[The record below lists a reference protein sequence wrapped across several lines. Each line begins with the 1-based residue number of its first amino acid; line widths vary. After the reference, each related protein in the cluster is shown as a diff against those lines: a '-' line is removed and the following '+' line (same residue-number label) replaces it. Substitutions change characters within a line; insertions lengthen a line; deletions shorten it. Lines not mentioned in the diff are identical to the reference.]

1 MLEYDRSDVTE
12 GIDVKKTGG
21 LCECIV
27 YHCLQFLNINF
38 RFQPLSADIKKE
50 FDSEPIYSKPSLKIE
65 MLCYGNKPTDF
76 HDKEIV
82 IVGSDYTCLA
92 VITMD
97 SALEKDENYYPQE
110 FLKYIE

>member
-1 MLEYDRSDVTE
+1 MS
-12 GIDVKKTGG
+12 
-21 LCECIV
+21 
-27 YHCLQFLNINF
+27 
-38 RFQPLSADIKKE
+38 
-50 FDSEPIYSKPSLKIE
+50 
-65 MLCYGNKPTDF
+65 CYGNEPTDF